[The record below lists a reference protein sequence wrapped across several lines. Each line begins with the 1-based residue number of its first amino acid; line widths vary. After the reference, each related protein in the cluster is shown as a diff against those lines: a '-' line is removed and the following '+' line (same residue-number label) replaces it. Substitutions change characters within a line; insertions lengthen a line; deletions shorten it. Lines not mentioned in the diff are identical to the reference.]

1 VLFSHA
7 HMDHWGLIDELPE
20 HWPLMAGEKTAALM
34 RLTAGLFGARL
45 TRPID
50 SWTSRSAPFPVGPFT
65 ITPILTD
72 HSAPD
77 AYMLLIDGAG
87 RRILYTGD
95 FRLHG
100 RKSALV
106 EAMIARPPTSIDV
119 LIMEGTNLGSDK
131 PVMTERA
138 LERAFVKLA
147 RATPGHIFVNWSAQN
162 IDRTVTLFR
171 AARRTGR
178 RLVVDLYGADVLQQ
192 MGPGTALPVPGEDW
206 ADLRVVITPGGQRL
220 YARQGR
226 RDWLDA
232 MARSGFATSRQA
244 LIGQSDIIMTRDSML
259 GDFARAGLGFT
270 PRDAF
275 VFSNWRGYLD
285 EGDTAGGWKQAGAS
299 GASVQHMH
307 TSGHA
312 SAMDLE
318 RFAQAMALGA
328 LVPVHGVAWDEADIM
343 LPLVHRLDDGERWR
357 VS

>member
-1 VLFSHA
+1 
-7 HMDHWGLIDELPE
+7 
-20 HWPLMAGEKTAALM
+20 MAGEKTAALM

-206 ADLRVVITPGGQRL
+206 ADLRVVITPGGLAALRATGATGL
-220 YARQGR
+220 ARCNGTER
-226 RDWLDA
+226 FCHVTPGFDWAVRHHHD
-232 MARSGFATSRQA
+232 
-244 LIGQSDIIMTRDSML
+244 TR
-259 GDFARAGLGFT
+259 FH
-270 PRDAF
+270 
-275 VFSNWRGYLD
+275 
-285 EGDTAGGWKQAGAS
+285 AGGLCACGP
-299 GASVQHMH
+299 GL
-307 TSGHA
+307 HA
-312 SAMDLE
+312 AR
-318 RFAQAMALGA
+318 RFCFLQLA
-328 LVPVHGVAWDEADIM
+328 
-343 LPLVHRLDDGERWR
+343 RLSR
-357 VS
+357 